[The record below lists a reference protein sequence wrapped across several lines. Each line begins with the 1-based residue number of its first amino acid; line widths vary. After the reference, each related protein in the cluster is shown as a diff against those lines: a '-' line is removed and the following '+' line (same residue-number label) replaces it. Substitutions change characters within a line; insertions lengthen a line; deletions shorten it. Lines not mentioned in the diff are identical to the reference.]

1 MDRRGLSH
9 KVMCEQ
15 RSEGNTSRQGIW
27 ERNGLG
33 RGRPE
38 LGSVLAI
45 SKASFFFFFLLDL
58 YFIFFRISAFTVYW
72 FGDSPT
78 ILLCYLKVNYLLI
91 VMGEN

>member
-33 RGRPE
+33 RGGPE

-45 SKASFFFFFLLDL
+45 SEASH
-58 YFIFFRISAFTVYW
+58 
-72 FGDSPT
+72 
-78 ILLCYLKVNYLLI
+78 LCVHMC
-91 VMGEN
+91 V